1 MVALWLLAC
10 VPDDVTLN
18 LVLLNLAPEGSIVA
32 SDATTHDVKLA
43 PGLVVVHDATVSLF
57 TSGEAASPELESAA
71 EDGDP
76 QAFIDA
82 LTGAEGVYAVALL
95 THEDEVTY
103 EAAAML
109 PGQDGRRQIT
119 GPGDAVVS
127 VAFMFG
133 ESNDIFYANA
143 EPIPLWDKGA
153 NAGDWT
159 SSIGLWDA
167 GTEVNQEPGI
177 GPDQAPHQEEA
188 GQGTTENGV
197 VTAVDGIDA
206 SGFTYPDV
214 SAVVSLVAEAP
225 ATE

>member
-1 MVALWLLAC
+1 M
-10 VPDDVTLN
+10 
-18 LVLLNLAPEGSIVA
+18 
-32 SDATTHDVKLA
+32 KLA

-57 TSGEAASPELESAA
+57 AEGEAASPELESAA

-76 QAFIDA
+76 QAVIDA
-82 LTGAEGVYAVALL
+82 LTGAEGVFAVALL

-119 GPGDAVVS
+119 GPGNAVVS

-133 ESNDIFYANA
+133 ESNDIFFANA
-143 EPIPLWDKGA
+143 EPIPLWDGDV

-159 SSIGLWDA
+159 SSIALWDA
-167 GTEVNQEPGI
+167 GSEVNQEPGL
-177 GPDQAPHQEEA
+177 GADQAPRQSAA
-188 GQGTTENGV
+188 GQGTAEDGV
-197 VTAVDGIDA
+197 VTAVDGVD
-206 SGFTYPDV
+206 SNGYVYPGV
-214 SAVVSLVAEAP
+214 AAVVSLVAEAP